1 MSGTIQPPGGLLE
14 LPGTKGTIQIHY
26 DLTRGI
32 VQLEARNVAHA
43 HVLQM
48 LLIAAQGTV
57 GEWAALDAG
66 IIRPKQQQQE
76 GPTTDGN
83 EEKNDDQN
91 NR

>member
-1 MSGTIQPPGGLLE
+1 MIGNQPPGLIE
-14 LPGTKGTIQIHY
+14 LPGMKGTIQIHY
-26 DLTRGI
+26 DLTRGM
-32 VQLEARNVAHA
+32 VQLEAQNVAHA

-66 IIRPKQQQQE
+66 IIRPKQQQE
-76 GPTTDGN
+76 GPTTDD